1 MEQFLS
7 QIRPFQVLSKKEL
20 SHVSQQT
27 RERVFEKGEIV
38 FREGEK
44 SSFVWL
50 VKTGWVHLVRRSSLG
65 HPVILFTMTPREIL
79 CGVSAF
85 DQEPYAA
92 DAIAATQCVLLQ
104 IPTPLFVHLL
114 NHHSDFCREIL
125 SICSK
130 RIRCMA
136 QKLGGA
142 MDPVS
147 HRMARLLLASLEDF
161 GDEIPFTHRE
171 MAQMIGARIETS
183 IRTFRP
189 LREKSLINIK
199 RSCIKVVQP
208 FRLISE
214 LNQWLKVD
222 K

>member
-7 QIRPFQVLSKKEL
+7 QIGPFQVLSRKEL
-20 SHVSQQT
+20 LNLSDQT
-27 RERVFEKGEIV
+27 HEKVFEKGEIV

-65 HPVILFTMTPREIL
+65 HLVILFTMTPREIL

-104 IPTPLFVHLL
+104 IPTPLFVNLL

-130 RIRCMA
+130 RIR
-136 QKLGGA
+136 
-142 MDPVS
+142 
-147 HRMARLLLASLEDF
+147 
-161 GDEIPFTHRE
+161 
-171 MAQMIGARIETS
+171 
-183 IRTFRP
+183 
-189 LREKSLINIK
+189 
-199 RSCIKVVQP
+199 
-208 FRLISE
+208 
-214 LNQWLKVD
+214 
-222 K
+222 